1 MPARN
6 VALDHVF
13 VRFTLLTMQTSV
25 NDKRNT
31 SLFCREGVMVTAKR
45 GAFTRERATETRRA
59 HLGQQFLI
67 RWTRSKVC
75 RLAAGASG
83 ESSRRLLRRLP
94 GKVLR
99 KQWLPDQQ
107 GTEADPAS

>member
-1 MPARN
+1 
-6 VALDHVF
+6 
-13 VRFTLLTMQTSV
+13 
-25 NDKRNT
+25 
-31 SLFCREGVMVTAKR
+31 MVTAKR
-45 GAFTRERATETRRA
+45 APLPVSVQLKQGGYTW
-59 HLGQQFLI
+59 GQRFLI

-99 KQWLPDQQ
+99 KQRLPDQQ
-107 GTEADPAS
+107 GTEPDVAIRLL